1 MLDERPDA
9 QLEAL
14 KRLYGSCKD
23 RFQMEEKL
31 REGSVFLSCLEVKN
45 NVRFK
50 LLNEAAVESFRIE
63 TGVLADLVAEGL
75 VRQSANASSL
85 TLTAKGIWDVEKSQ
99 GIIDEARLVEYLDQK
114 HFDLFGGTPKLTD
127 REKVI
132 ILSLIAARAFSKE
145 SCVDLH
151 KDDATMDIWQ
161 RIIEKSLPALKDLG
175 IAGKLSSDVLL
186 ARRGNEHPVSD
197 LLRHSDALQRKT
209 KLLFLAPGKQ
219 KYYLGLYDGSTIAV
233 DKLGFLF
240 HLIFED
246 RLDVDDMDKVLALCA
261 DVAHND
267 GILVFD
273 PAEHP
278 FAKPG
283 VDDKI
288 RESLI
293 RSQVSREYPA

>member
-9 QLEAL
+9 KLEVL

-23 RFQMEEKL
+23 RFQLEGKL

-50 LLNEAAVESFRIE
+50 LLNAASVEAFRIE
-63 TGVLADLVAEGL
+63 AGVLADLTAEGL
-75 VRQSANASSL
+75 VRQSASASSF
-85 TLTAKGIWDVEKSQ
+85 TLTANGIWNVEKSQ
-99 GIIDEARLVEYLDQK
+99 GVIDEAKLVEYLDEK

-127 REKVI
+127 REKI
-132 ILSLIAARAFSKE
+132 IIMSLIAARAFAKE

-151 KDDATMDIWQ
+151 KDDATMDVWQ
-161 RIIEKSLPALKDLG
+161 RIIEKVLASLKDLG
-175 IAGKLSSDVLL
+175 VVGRLRSDVLL
-186 ARRGNEHPVSD
+186 ARKGNEHPVSD
-197 LLRHSDALQRKT
+197 LLRHTDALQRKT

-219 KYYLGLYDGSTIAV
+219 KYYLALYDGSTVAG

-240 HLIFED
+240 HMIFGG
-246 RLDVDDMDKVLALCA
+246 RLDLDGVDKVLALCI

-273 PAEHP
+273 PAQHP

-283 VDDKI
+283 ID
-288 RESLI
+288 
-293 RSQVSREYPA
+293 